1 MLLLD
6 LTIRNAQADVV
17 GTAAINGTLVI
28 KSGQGQTLVTIPLGA
43 TPFLPAV
50 DGVAGLAGPVAAVA
64 VLSGTASYFEL
75 YRSDVSLILRGTVG
89 VAAGDL
95 LLTDT
100 VVVVGDTVS
109 VDALSYVAPEA

>member
-6 LTIRNAQADVV
+6 LTIRTAQADVV
-17 GTAAINGTLVI
+17 GTAAINGTLVV
-28 KSGQGQTLVTIPLGA
+28 KSGAGQTLVTVLLGA

-50 DGVAGLAGPVAAVA
+50 AGIASLASPVSAVA
-64 VLSGTASYFEL
+64 VLGGTATYFEL
-75 YRSDVSLILRGTVG
+75 YRSDVSLILRGSVG

-100 VVVVGDTVS
+100 VIVAGDTIS
-109 VDALSYVAPEA
+109 IDALSYVAPEA